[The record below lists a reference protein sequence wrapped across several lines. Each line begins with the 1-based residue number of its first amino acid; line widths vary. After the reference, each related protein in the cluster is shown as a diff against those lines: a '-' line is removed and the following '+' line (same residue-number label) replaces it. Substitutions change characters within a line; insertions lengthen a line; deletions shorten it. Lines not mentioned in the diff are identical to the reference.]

1 MFKHCIAVGCL
12 LMPLLAA
19 AEDPARP
26 PRAPTATE
34 TLLQLQASNR
44 QASPVR
50 QVQTDK
56 ERDQSM
62 QRWLDSYKYAIPDF
76 YRWTKI
82 NSSNN
87 GG

>member
-1 MFKHCIAVGCL
+1 MFKPWIVLACL
-12 LMPLLAA
+12 VAPLLAQA
-19 AEDPARP
+19 QEP
-26 PRAPTATE
+26 PRKPRPETATE
-34 TLLQLQASNR
+34 ALLQVQASNR
-44 QASPVR
+44 EASSVR

-56 ERDQSM
+56 ERDQAM

-87 GG
+87 